1 QDIKQRCFLFVFLT
15 ERAYCPPGWINYRS
29 RCFQIVRSAMSWLNA
44 EKHCVSLRASLASV
58 QNPDE
63 QYFLQNLIASAGLP
77 LAWIGAYNFQG
88 TWLWI
93 DRAGFYYSNWLS
105 LSSVSSYPC
114 AYMRSNAGWSNT
126 NCASTLSFVCS
137 INPTVC

>member
-1 QDIKQRCFLFVFLT
+1 GKQLSLKMNR
-15 ERAYCPPGWINYRS
+15 IQNYQWRPKKQKNKWKIS
-29 RCFQIVRSAMSWLNA
+29 PQQ
-44 EKHCVSLRASLASV
+44 KHCVSLRASLASV

>member
-1 QDIKQRCFLFVFLT
+1 MEMFKSPLKYWEKIIFNHEGLDCISDVVCCFCT
-15 ERAYCPPGWINYRS
+15 EDRFRYNNTIQN
-29 RCFQIVRSAMSWLNA
+29 CFQIVRSAMSWLNA

-105 LSSVSSYPC
+105 LSSVSSYPLC
-114 AYMRSNAGWSNT
+114 
-126 NCASTLSFVCS
+126 LHE
-137 INPTVC
+137 IQ